1 MPDLSI
7 TSFDD
12 LLRAARQ
19 QAEPQRLL
27 FVFMGAELPEDSTP
41 EQRRRFAAGAGGAL
55 VPLMCVDKTPDELTT
70 FAALAEESRRSGPE
84 WTIVFVAGLAGQ
96 GGRALTHDDAEA
108 PLQRMVDAIKAGS
121 HGSFIP
127 FDRDGRPGCMSVAR

>member
-7 TSFDD
+7 SSFED
-12 LLRAARQ
+12 LLHAARQ
-19 QAEPQRLL
+19 QPEPQRLL

-41 EQRRRFAAGAGGAL
+41 EQRQRFAAGAGGAL
-55 VPLMCVDKTPDELTT
+55 VPLMCVDKSPDELTT
-70 FAALAEESRRSGPE
+70 FAALAEESRLSGPD
-84 WTIVFVAGLAGQ
+84 WTMVFVAGLAGQ

-108 PLQRMVDAIKAGS
+108 PLQGMVDAIKAGS

-127 FDRDGRPGCMSVAR
+127 FDRNGQPLLFE

>member
-1 MPDLSI
+1 MPDLQI

-27 FVFMGAELPEDSTP
+27 FVFMGAELPEDSSP
-41 EQRRRFAAGAGGAL
+41 EQRRRFTAGAGGAL

-70 FAALAEESRRSGPE
+70 FAALAEESRNSGSE
-84 WTIVFVAGLAGQ
+84 WSIVFVAGLAGQ
-96 GGRALTHDDAEA
+96 RGRALTHDDAEA
-108 PLQRMVDAIKAGS
+108 PLQRMVDAIKLGS

-127 FDRDGRPGCMSVAR
+127 FDRAGQPVMFE

>member
-7 TSFDD
+7 SSFED
-12 LLRAARQ
+12 LLHAARQ
-19 QAEPQRLL
+19 QPEPQRLL

-55 VPLMCVDKTPDELTT
+55 VPLMCVDKSPAELTT
-70 FAALAEESRRSGPE
+70 FAALAEESRLSGPD
-84 WTIVFVAGLAGQ
+84 WTMVFVAGLAGQ

-108 PLQRMVDAIKAGS
+108 PLQRIVDAIKAGS

-127 FDRDGRPGCMSVAR
+127 FDRNGRPLLFE